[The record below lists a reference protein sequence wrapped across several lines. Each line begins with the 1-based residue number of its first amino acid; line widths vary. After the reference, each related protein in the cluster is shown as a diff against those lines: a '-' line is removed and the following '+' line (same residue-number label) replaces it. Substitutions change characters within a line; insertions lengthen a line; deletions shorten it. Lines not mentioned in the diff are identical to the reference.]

1 MKRWVPLLLLTALF
15 VLVRAPAL
23 LNPGLVNSDGAIAAL
38 QANRMLE
45 GEWAWLHWARNY
57 LTSIDS
63 VALLPFFIIFGATP
77 LVQLWVTLLGQ
88 LASAWVAYAIIA
100 RRLSPWTAFVSTLPL
115 VFMTI
120 ALNLYLFF
128 NIRQWCM
135 VLAMGAFWLIDR
147 AGDSARPRLLLGA
160 GVVLGFLAMFADL
173 FAAQLLPAIILFAI
187 LSALEGRWKFAP
199 LTPVALAVGLG
210 TALVWLL
217 RTVAHAGSDRARLDL
232 TLIPQQWLLLID
244 ECLPAVIGSKV
255 FAIED
260 MSLTFTPSPGWLMPL
275 QGLGAAVFGLTLTS
289 GAALFFVK
297 RIPWRIRALGAGGA
311 GVAFTTLLGF
321 LSSHEAQGIMASRF
335 LLPVV
340 LAAPMALAPLAFLL
354 GSARHLALLLSPWL
368 LTAAI
373 GGWLSFG
380 AMVDGPLPRRTERGA
395 MTADLAV
402 GEFLRS
408 KGVRY
413 AAADFWV
420 AYRLT
425 FILGEKPIVVPEASE
440 DRYPKWRAAFE
451 NEALVAYLVH
461 PSAPSLTPEA
471 VEATLAQ
478 RQLGFEKTTVQG
490 YTVWLVKQR

>member
-1 MKRWVPLLLLTALF
+1 MKKWVPLLLLTALF
-15 VLVRAPAL
+15 VLARAPAL

-45 GEWAWLHWARNY
+45 GEWEWLHWARNY

-63 VALLPFFIIFGATP
+63 VAVLPFFVIFGATP

-88 LASAWVAYAIIA
+88 LVSAWVVYSIVA
-100 RRLSPWTAFVSTLPL
+100 RRLDPWTAFVCTLPL

-135 VLAMGAFWLIDR
+135 ALAMGAFWLIDR
-147 AGDSARPRLLLGA
+147 ASGAARPRLLLGA
-160 GVVLGFLAMFADL
+160 GVVLGFLAMFVDL
-173 FAAQLLPAIILFAI
+173 FAAQLLPGIILFAI
-187 LSALEGRWKFAP
+187 LSALDGRWKPAR
-199 LTPVALAVGLG
+199 LTPVALSVGLG

-232 TLIPQQWLLLID
+232 TLIPQRWSLLVD

-260 MSLTFTPSPGWLMPL
+260 MSLSFTPSPGWLMVL
-275 QGLGAAVFGLTLTS
+275 QALGAAVFGLVLTS
-289 GAALFFVK
+289 GAALFFMK
-297 RIPWRIRALGAGGA
+297 RIPWGMRALGAAGA
-311 GVAFTTLLGF
+311 GVTFTTLVGF
-321 LSSHEAQGIMASRF
+321 LSSPSATDVMASRF

-340 LAAPMALAPLAFLL
+340 LAAPMALTPLAFLI
-354 GSARHLALLLSPWL
+354 GSARRLAVLLSPWL
-368 LTAAI
+368 FTAAI

-380 AMVDGPLPRRTERGA
+380 SMVDGPLPRRTERGA
-395 MTADLAV
+395 MTGELAV

-425 FILGEKPIVVPEASE
+425 FILGERLIVVPEASE
-440 DRYPKWRAAFE
+440 DRYPKWRAAFDRE
-451 NEALVAYLVH
+451 ELVAYLIH
-461 PSAPSLTPEA
+461 PLAPSLTSEA
-471 VEATLAQ
+471 VEASLAQ
-478 RQLGFEKTTVQG
+478 RALPFEKAIVQG
-490 YTVWLVKQR
+490 YTVLLVHQR